1 MKAILAILIMLTMSQ
16 FAVAAE
22 GTSTLSWEAPETR
35 VDGTAMAVSEIKEY
49 RAFYSIDSEPTT
61 DSEFVVIDFAAT
73 TEDIT
78 LQLIPRAEP
87 YTISF
92 AIMTVDTQDR
102 QSSLSNVVSKQFQV
116 GSTSNPGVPTML
128 QFTISIADGFTITE
142 VEGGISR

>member
-1 MKAILAILIMLTMSQ
+1 MKAILAILVMLTMSQ

-22 GTSTLSWEAPETR
+22 GTSTLTWKAPETR
-35 VDGTAMAVSEIKEY
+35 VDGTAMAVNEIKEY
-49 RAFYSIDSEPTT
+49 RAFYSIDSEPTI
-61 DSEFVVIDFAAT
+61 SNEFVVIDFAAT

-78 LQLIPRAEP
+78 LQLTPRAEP

-102 QSSLSNVVSKQFQV
+102 QSSLSNVASKQFQV
-116 GSTSNPGVPTML
+116 RSTSNPGVPTML

-142 VEGGISR
+142 VTDQ